1 MKSAIKLAGI
11 VLIVIPIGT
20 YVLLWALLGLA
31 WWFEF
36 PWAYSSNWHW

>member
-1 MKSAIKLAGI
+1 MKPAIKFAAI
-11 VLIVIPIGT
+11 VLIGIPIGT
-20 YVLLWALLGLA
+20 YALLWALVGVA

>member
-1 MKSAIKLAGI
+1 MKCALKLGAI
-11 VLIVIPIGT
+11 VLIGIPIGI
-20 YVLLWALLGLA
+20 YVFLWALAALQ